1 MSRYD
6 GKRTAISAALGVA
19 FATFAGTAGASAFQL
34 IEQNATGLGN
44 AYAGQAAAAEDASTI
59 FYNPA
64 GLSRL
69 PGATAVGSVSLV
81 KPKIDFKDSASCVPY
96 LGVGAGTSACPFGAV
111 GNLGHAPGGNG
122 GDPGGVAALPAA
134 YFSWEAATGRL
145 WLGLGINA
153 PFGLT
158 TDWDSGWIGRFQAL
172 KSEVQT
178 INVNPTVAWK
188 INNVVAVGAGV
199 DAQRL
204 SAELSNSVSYRAVA
218 LASGVPAIIGAT
230 PAGAEGVATVKGD
243 DLGWGWNA
251 GVTFD
256 LSSATRLGVAYR
268 SSIKYRLDGDVT
280 FADRPAALAVVPQVA
295 DGNVT
300 AEIKIPATL
309 SVALAQQVGSQVQLL
324 ADWTWTGW
332 NSIQDLTIVR
342 SSGPLSGQ
350 TLASTPLRFKNTW
363 RAGLGANFQV
373 NPAWKVRG
381 GLAYD
386 RSPVRDE
393 FRTPRLPD
401 NDRKWIAVGAQW
413 AFAPNAALDFG
424 YAYLIVKD
432 GSSNLANQETAT
444 SAPKGSLVGT
454 YKSNVNILS
463 AQVRWAF

>member
-1 MSRYD
+1 MSTHAN
-6 GKRTAISAALGVA
+6 KKTAISAALAVA
-19 FATFAGTAGASAFQL
+19 FATCAGSAAASAFQL
-34 IEQNATGLGN
+34 FEQNASGLGN
-44 AYAGQAAAAEDASTI
+44 AYAGQAAAAEDASSI

-69 PGATAVGSVSLV
+69 PGANAAGSVSLV
-81 KPKIDFKDSASCVPY
+81 KPKIDFNNSASCVPY
-96 LGVGAGTSACPFGAV
+96 LGVGAGTTTCPFGAG
-111 GNLGHAPGGNG
+111 GNLGHVPGGNG
-122 GDPGGVAALPAA
+122 GDAGSVAAVPAA
-134 YFSWEAATGRL
+134 YFSWAATNQL

-158 TDWDSGWIGRFQAL
+158 TEWDAGWIGRFQAI

-178 INVNPTVAWK
+178 LNVNPTVAWK
-188 INNVVAVGAGV
+188 INNVVSVGAGV

-204 SAELSNSVSYRAVA
+204 SAELSNAVSYRAVA
-218 LASGVPAIIGAT
+218 LASGVGGLIAAT
-230 PAGAEGVATVKGD
+230 PVGAEGVATVKGD

-256 LSSATRLGVAYR
+256 LSSATRLGIAYR

-295 DGNVT
+295 DGKVV
-300 AEIKIPATL
+300 ADIEMPATL
-309 SVALAQQVGSQVQLL
+309 SVALSQQVGAQVQLL

-350 TLASTPLRFKNTW
+350 RLTSTPLRFKNTW

-373 NPAWKVRG
+373 NPAWKLRG

-386 RSPVRDE
+386 RSPVSDE

-401 NDRKWIAVGAQW
+401 NDRTWIAVGAQW

-424 YAYLIVKD
+424 YAYILVKE
-432 GSSNLANQETAT
+432 GSSSLPNQETAT

-463 AQVRWAF
+463 AQLRWAF